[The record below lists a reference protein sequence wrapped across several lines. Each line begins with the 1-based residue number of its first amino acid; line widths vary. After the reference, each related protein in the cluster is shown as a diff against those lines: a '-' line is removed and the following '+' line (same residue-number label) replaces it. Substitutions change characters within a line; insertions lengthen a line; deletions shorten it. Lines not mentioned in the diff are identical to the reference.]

1 MSTTMDFDGNLKGL
15 SLRIICWS
23 HELPEGFSA
32 IDKTL
37 EEGVLLGV
45 LGDKDVLGVF
55 SEVVRWTFCPGVS
68 GDFVGVLYGL

>member
-1 MSTTMDFDGNLKGL
+1 MDFDVDLQGL

-55 SEVVRWTFCPGVS
+55 IEVVRWTFCPSVS